1 MRVLSIT
8 LLLVLLTGQALVPSV
23 GHAIAPQEDDD
34 ATLEDLLGGLSWRSI
49 GPAFMGG
56 RTVDLAGVP
65 GRPNMLYMA
74 TASGGLFRTEDRGV
88 TWESIF
94 DDGGTLSL
102 GAVAVAPSDPNV
114 VYLGTGEH
122 NPRNSTS
129 FGDGVYRSTDGG
141 DTWTHIGLEAT
152 ERIARIRVHPD
163 NPDHVYVGAMGHA
176 WGAHPDRGVYRSLDG
191 GETWEKVLYVDETT
205 GVSDLAMDAT
215 NPRVLYAGMWDFLR
229 QPWNFRSG
237 GPGSGLYMSRDGGDS
252 WTELT
257 DEKLDNG
264 LPSGVLGRIGVAVA
278 VSDHDVV
285 YAMIEST
292 DGALWRSSDGG
303 SSWGHISDDR
313 AIASRPFYY
322 SDFRID
328 PSNENRLY
336 MVGGRLNV
344 STDGGRTWRRIGTTH
359 HGDHQSFWINP
370 DDPMMVVDG
379 NDGGIAYSYNGG
391 ETWELVN
398 NLPLQQVYQLGAD
411 MRDPYFICAGFQ
423 DNDAWCGPSNTMT
436 STGILEADWYHVQYG
451 DGTYIQPDPSDH
463 NIVYAGSQGGSI
475 LRIDLRTNEN
485 RSIRPYPFSG
495 GAVGEHPYRFNW
507 NSPIHISPHDPKAVY
522 LGGNVLFRTSDG
534 GDSWVEI
541 SPDLTTNDEE
551 KQRPSGG
558 PITPDN
564 TTAEYHTTIYT
575 IAESPVRAG
584 VIWVGTDDGN
594 VQVTRDDGAVWTNVV
609 GNIPVPP
616 ESWVSRIEASRR
628 DAGTAY
634 VAFDRHRLDDFAPY
648 LFMTT
653 DFGDSWTDIGSSLPD
668 PGYLHV
674 VREDP
679 RNPDL
684 LYVGTELGIFAS
696 WGPGHDDS
704 EMRAWTSL
712 RLGLPPVAV
721 RDVLIHP
728 RNNDLIIGTHGRSIL
743 ILDDITPL
751 QQLLAVLHGSSGA
764 AASAEGGTA
773 GGTDAAVV
781 HLFDVPTATR
791 FQPYTRELRVDL
803 GDKVFVGANPPY
815 GAVISYFVP
824 PGLDL
829 SEPGLDAEG
838 SGSVANVPESDDEA
852 SPEERASGEPADAD
866 DEPAIK
872 IEIQAADGEVVRTL
886 EAPAEAGLNRVA
898 WNLRHQ
904 SEEEQATTATF
915 PGSGPTAPLVIPAT
929 YRVVLKAAGTE
940 SATELVVRMDP
951 RVDVSLQE
959 LRTQRDALLRL
970 ADLRARSQKGI
981 ERIDDLVGQ
990 LQSLG
995 DRIGDADAAGDLA
1008 STAEDLSLRLD
1019 EIRSGI
1025 TSQPR
1030 ADADSGPTGPYIAGP
1045 KIHQKLRTLASAVGR
1060 ASAAPTQVQAD
1071 WLERLEA
1078 GLEEALGSLE
1088 TLVQEDLGKLNRR
1101 VLEANIPFIRQR

>member
-1 MRVLSIT
+1 MRVLSFA
-8 LLLVLLTGQALVPSV
+8 LLLMLLTLQALTPSF
-23 GHAIAPQEDDD
+23 GHAIAPQESSDTD
-34 ATLEDLLGGLSWRSI
+34 LEELFGDLAWRSI

-74 TASGGLFRTEDRGV
+74 TASGGLWRTEDRGT

-102 GAVAVAPSDPNV
+102 GAVAIAPSDPNV
-114 VYLGTGEH
+114 VYIGTGEH

-129 FGDGVYRSTDGG
+129 FGDGVYRSDDGG
-141 DTWTHIGLEAT
+141 DTWRHLGLAAT
-152 ERIARIRVHPD
+152 ERVARIRVHPTD
-163 NPDHVYVGAMGHA
+163 PDHVYVGAMGHA
-176 WGAHPDRGVYRSLDG
+176 WGTNEERGVYRSRDG
-191 GETWEKVLYVDETT
+191 GDTWDKVLYVDYTT
-205 GVSDLAMDAT
+205 GVSDLAMDAA
-215 NPRVLYAGMWDFLR
+215 NPRILYAGMWDFQR
-229 QPWNFRSG
+229 RPWHFRSG

-252 WTELT
+252 WTNLT
-257 DEKLDNG
+257 GGELDNG
-264 LPSGVLGRIGVAVA
+264 LPTGVLGRIGVGVA

-285 YAMIEST
+285 YAMIESK
-292 DGALWRSSDGG
+292 DGALWRSADGG
-303 SSWGHISDDR
+303 DTWTHVSADR

-322 SDFRID
+322 NDFRID
-328 PSNENRLY
+328 PSDENRIY
-336 MVGGRLNV
+336 MVGGRLNL
-344 STDGGRTWRRIGTTH
+344 STDGGRTWERIARTH

-370 DDPMMVVDG
+370 EDPMMVVDG

-411 MRDPYFICAGFQ
+411 MRDPYFVCAGFQ

-436 STGILEADWYHVQYG
+436 TTGILEADWYHVQYG

-507 NSPIHISPHDPKAVY
+507 NSPIHISPHDPKTVY
-522 LGGNVLFRTSDG
+522 LGGNVVFRTRDG
-534 GDSWVEI
+534 GESWEEI

-551 KQRPSGG
+551 KQAPSGG

-575 IAESPVRAG
+575 IAESPVQPG
-584 VIWVGTDDGN
+584 VIWAGTDDGY
-594 VQVTRDDGAVWTNVV
+594 VQITRDDGATWTNVI
-609 GNIPVPP
+609 GNIPVPT

-653 DFGDSWTDIGSSLPD
+653 DFGDTWSDIGAGLPD
-668 PGYLHV
+668 PGHLHV

-684 LYVGTELGIFAS
+684 LFVGTELGIFAS
-696 WGPGHDDS
+696 WGAQPGGDA
-704 EMRAWTSL
+704 RAWTSL

-721 RDVLIHP
+721 RDILIHP
-728 RNNDLIIGTHGRSIL
+728 RDNDLIIGTHGRSIL

-751 QQLLAVLHGSSGA
+751 QQLP
-764 AASAEGGTA
+764 TA
-773 GGTDAAVV
+773 TSNDDSV
-781 HLFDVPTATR
+781 HLFDIRTATR

-815 GAVISYFVP
+815 GALISYFVP
-824 PGLDL
+824 PELASD
-829 SEPGLDAEG
+829 EPVKEDAE
-838 SGSVANVPESDDEA
+838 E
-852 SPEERASGEPADAD
+852 DA
-866 DEPAIK
+866 EPAIT

-886 EAPAEAGLNRVA
+886 EAPANAGINRVA
-898 WNLRHQ
+898 WNLRQQ
-904 SEEEQATTATF
+904 SDEEQSAAATF
-915 PGSGPTAPLVIPAT
+915 PGSGPTAPLVIPGNYQVALQT
-929 YRVVLKAAGTE
+929 AGNE
-940 SATELVVRMDP
+940 STTALEVRLDP
-951 RVDVSLQE
+951 RIDVSVQDLH
-959 LRTQRDALLRL
+959 TQRDALLRL
-970 ADLRARSQKGI
+970 ADLRTRSQKGI
-981 ERIDDLVGQ
+981 ELIDRLVEQ
-990 LQSLG
+990 LQALS
-995 DRIGDADAAGDLA
+995 DRIGDAEATEPLA
-1008 STAEDLSLRLD
+1008 SAADDISTRLD
-1019 EIRSGI
+1019 AIRSRI

-1030 ADADSGPTGPYIAGP
+1030 ASAASGPTGPYISGP
-1045 KIHQKLRTLASAVGR
+1045 EIHEKLRTLASAVGR
-1060 ASAAPTQVQAD
+1060 ASTAPTRAQAD
-1071 WLERLEA
+1071 WLERLDTDLEA
-1078 GLEEALGSLE
+1078 ALADLDA
-1088 TLVQEDLGKLNRR
+1088 LVQEQLAALNRSII
-1101 VLEANIPFIRQR
+1101 EANIPFIQQR